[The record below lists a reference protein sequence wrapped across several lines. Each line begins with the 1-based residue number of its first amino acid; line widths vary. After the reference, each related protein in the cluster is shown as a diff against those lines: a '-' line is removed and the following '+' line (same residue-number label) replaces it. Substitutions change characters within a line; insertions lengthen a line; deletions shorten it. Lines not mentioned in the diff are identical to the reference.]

1 MNLSLS
7 RIVVALL
14 VATPV
19 ALAQKPAK
27 EDIKLMEGTWIP
39 VSAELNGMTLPE
51 EGLKSMKLVIQKDEY
66 TVHVGN
72 QLDHGTLNVDSSKT
86 PRRMDIKGVTGP
98 NKDKLIPAIYEL
110 KDDTLK
116 ICYNLQDMAPP
127 KEFKT
132 KDKPGLFLVLYRRDK
147 K

>member
-1 MNLSLS
+1 MAGTATLF
-7 RIVVALL
+7 L
-14 VATPV
+14 VASL
-19 ALAQKPAK
+19 AFAQKPTR
-27 EDIKLMEGTWIP
+27 EDLKLMEGTWIP
-39 VSAELNGMTLPE
+39 VSAELNGTALPE
-51 EGLKSMKLVIQKDEY
+51 EGLKGMKLVIQKDEY

-72 QLDHGTLNVDSSKT
+72 QIDQGTLKVDPSKT

-116 ICYNLQDMAPP
+116 ICYSLQDSAPP

-132 KDKPGLFLVLYRRDK
+132 KEKPGLFLVLYRRDK